1 MKVLVRKNVST
12 KTGYELVV
20 IDDNNVETVTAINEN
35 GKGPDGPKYLK
46 LPTNPANRQW
56 LAISK
61 VTGDELELTAHVTRT
76 VTSTERA
83 PRKPDEDFLE
93 GEDRK
98 LYLELKEKARKARE
112 EANKKP
118 ALTELEKAQLAVKRA
133 EEKLAAAK
141 AKAKAE
147 TKSKKESK

>member
-1 MKVLVRKNVST
+1 MKTLVRKNDST

-20 IDDNNVETVTAINEN
+20 IADDGEETVTAINEN

-46 LPTNPANRQW
+46 LPANPANRQW

-61 VTGDELELTAHVTRT
+61 ITGESLELTAHVART
-76 VTSTERA
+76 MTNTERA

-93 GEDRK
+93 GEDK
-98 LYLELKEKARKARE
+98 ETFLALKEKIRKARE

-118 ALTELEKAQLAVKRA
+118 TLTELEKAQLAVKRA
-133 EEKLAAAK
+133 QERLTAVQAAQEA
-141 AKAKAE
+141 
-147 TKSKKESK
+147 

>member
-20 IDDNNVETVTAINEN
+20 IDDNNVETVTPIEEFGYNRDKVADN
-35 GKGPDGPKYLK
+35 LH
-46 LPTNPANRQW
+46 LPANPYGREW
-56 LAISK
+56 CMIKK
-61 VTGDELELTAHVTRT
+61 VVGDELELKPHVDRVLGTQQ
-76 VTSTERA
+76 

-98 LYLELKEKARKARE
+98 LYLELKEKIRKARE

-141 AKAKAE
+141 AKAEAE
-147 TKSKKESK
+147 SKKESK

>member
-20 IDDNNVETVTAINEN
+20 IADDGKETVTAINEN

-46 LPTNPANRQW
+46 LPANPANRQW

-61 VTGDELELTAHVTRT
+61 ITGNELELTAHVTRT
-76 VTSTERA
+76 VTNTERA

-98 LYLELKEKARKARE
+98 LFLELKEKIRKARE

-118 ALTELEKAQLAVKRA
+118 VLTELEKAQLAVKRA

-141 AKAKAE
+141 AKAEAE
-147 TKSKKESK
+147 SKKEDK